1 MQYLIIKILL
11 GMLKTTLIPLLTT
24 FLEKKLKQL
33 DIDKL

>member
-1 MQYLIIKILL
+1 MQYLLIKLLL
-11 GMLKTTLIPLLTT
+11 GMLKTTLIPLITK